1 MTPKIC
7 LVTGASSGLGKEI
20 ALGLAKQE
28 AHVIMVCRNAE
39 KGQAALD
46 EIKRQTQAE
55 VELFIVDLSSQADIR
70 AFAKQMHERYSHL
83 DVLINNA
90 GVLLM
95 QQQFSVDG
103 IEMTL
108 ATNYLAPFLLT
119 NLLLDLL
126 KGSKEHVPR
135 IINISSRIE
144 KWGTLDFNDP
154 EFKQHPYRFIKAYA
168 QSKLLLNI
176 MTFELARRLPP
187 GISVNCL
194 HPGAVRSHLGSTN
207 STNFFLRILEKTIK
221 FFCMSPKNAAV
232 FPVELALSPKTE
244 GMTGHYF
251 MKGKPANPN
260 PLCHDPILAKKVW
273 ELSEKWVGL

>member
-20 ALGLAKQE
+20 ALGLAKQN

-39 KGQAALD
+39 TGQAALD
-46 EIKRQTQAE
+46 EIKRQTQAK
-55 VELFIVDLSSQADIR
+55 VDLFIVDLSSQAEIR

-126 KGSKEHVPR
+126 KNNKEHVPR

-176 MTFELARRLPP
+176 MTFELARRLQ

-207 STNFFLRILEKTIK
+207 STNRFLRILEKAIK
-221 FFCMSPKNAAV
+221 FFCMSPQKAAV
-232 FPVELALSPKTE
+232 FPIELALSPEKE
-244 GMTGHYF
+244 AMTGHYF
-251 MKGKPANPN
+251 IKGKPANAN
-260 PLCHDPILAKKVW
+260 PLSHDPALAKKVW